1 MLGFFPPLL
10 VLCRWFEVWCA
21 KGCRV
26 ETSLFASLSRAP
38 HAPRCEQQLGPIL
51 PSIGILGKC
60 RSCSCSA
67 ASVADADSLSLRL
80 SAERSLWFEAPPTV
94 RKVELHC
101 GKQMTWLLVAM
112 LLANVF
118 PHSDHLTATNTCH
131 HTKSA
136 WLKNG

>member
-1 MLGFFPPLL
+1 M

-26 ETSLFASLSRAP
+26 ETSLLASLSRAP

-67 ASVADADSLSLRL
+67 ASMADADSLLLRL

-94 RKVELHC
+94 RKLELHG
-101 GKQMTWLLVAM
+101 GKQVTWLLVAM
-112 LLANVF
+112 LLGAVF
-118 PHSDHLTATNTCH
+118 PTHRPSYRNKHLPSHKISFVKKC
-131 HTKSA
+131 K
-136 WLKNG
+136 